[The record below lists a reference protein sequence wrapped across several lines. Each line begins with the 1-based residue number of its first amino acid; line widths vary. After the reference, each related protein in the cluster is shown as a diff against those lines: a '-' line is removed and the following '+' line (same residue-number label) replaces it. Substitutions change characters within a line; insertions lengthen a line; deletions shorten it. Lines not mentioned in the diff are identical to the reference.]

1 MWVHLVLRASC
12 GPRLPVREA
21 TLSWFCSGRR
31 LLIQNLYL
39 GLIFLALV
47 GRQDVFRAEWIW
59 AILILEELLD
69 VVFVHDGLR

>member
-1 MWVHLVLRASC
+1 M
-12 GPRLPVREA
+12 
-21 TLSWFCSGRR
+21 
-31 LLIQNLYL
+31 LIQNLYL